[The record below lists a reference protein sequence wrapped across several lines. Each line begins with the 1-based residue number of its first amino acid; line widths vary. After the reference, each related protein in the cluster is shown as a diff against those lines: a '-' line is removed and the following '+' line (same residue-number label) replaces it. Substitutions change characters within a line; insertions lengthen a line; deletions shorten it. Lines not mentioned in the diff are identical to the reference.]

1 MSDDF
6 GPFNLESIA
15 SFCKL
20 LDHELSS
27 FQRLKIVFC
36 VPHGQRALSIAV
48 FLLGSHMILHSAL
61 TADETASR
69 FRWLPLPSLSL
80 DGPLA
85 DTKSGLTLHDYWRG
99 LEQGRAAGWVGTAS
113 GRGGALDLERN
124 AHYGDPLNGDVQE
137 VVPGRLVAF
146 CGPRDM
152 AAGRHFSDNGG
163 RRTLSPDYCAQVLG
177 EMGVTAVVRLCGA
190 EYDARAMAAAGMEHH
205 DLPLRASASP
215 PARVVRGF
223 FAAADAAAGAV
234 AVHCGAARGPAG
246 TLLALWLMRT
256 RGFAAREALAW
267 VDLVR
272 PGSAAGAAQLGYVC
286 SMEAAMWLSAP
297 RPPCHRLGC
306 RHAELL
312 AAPVPRAGRSAF
324 VPSKARRGAGAAVP
338 P

>member
-1 MSDDF
+1 MKGETRLENVTVAQLDGLDDSNYPLHVHGEEIRNISVEKHSPFAREVMHRVCIAQNIKKFTTTSKFRFFQPLRFFLQQAMSDDF

-85 DTKSGLTLHDYWRG
+85 DTKSGLTLPDYWRG

-124 AHYGDPLNGDVQE
+124 AHYGDPLNGDVQ
-137 VVPGRLVAF
+137 
-146 CGPRDM
+146 
-152 AAGRHFSDNGG
+152 
-163 RRTLSPDYCAQVLG
+163 
-177 EMGVTAVVRLCGA
+177 
-190 EYDARAMAAAGMEHH
+190 
-205 DLPLRASASP
+205 
-215 PARVVRGF
+215 
-223 FAAADAAAGAV
+223 
-234 AVHCGAARGPAG
+234 
-246 TLLALWLMRT
+246 
-256 RGFAAREALAW
+256 
-267 VDLVR
+267 
-272 PGSAAGAAQLGYVC
+272 
-286 SMEAAMWLSAP
+286 
-297 RPPCHRLGC
+297 
-306 RHAELL
+306 
-312 AAPVPRAGRSAF
+312 
-324 VPSKARRGAGAAVP
+324 
-338 P
+338 